1 MYIIILMTNRNAIKY
16 NIERGMKMVRETMFE
31 YSPIPYI
38 RSQFIK
44 TMHDYLYDAV
54 ATTFYPD
61 DPLAGVGSN
70 RVEKIFENAK
80 RILSE
85 LIEKYPGYRAEVYHK
100 KDMSDDKSDLYS
112 MKIESKTLI
121 DDDLIN
127 KVGHIREAI
136 TKLQI
141 YLYDFI
147 ETIID
152 TAHNQ
157 KPKPVMYVKE
167 EINSMEE
174 MLEILRKVVSII
186 IIEIMP
192 YWHTVWFVEED
203 NEKWF
208 NGGLEFSWIE
218 TVQHRLGIIQCWIYQ
233 IKAIDN
239 LNDEH
244 LELLKSTDDI
254 LYDLDYTAAIKEK
267 YNGKRRI

>member
-1 MYIIILMTNRNAIKY
+1 MTNRNVIKY
-16 NIERGMKMVRETMFE
+16 NIERGIKMIKETMFR
-31 YSPIPYI
+31 YSSIPYA

-44 TMHDYLYDAV
+44 TMYDNLYDAV

-61 DPLAGVGSN
+61 DPLVGEGSN

-80 RILSE
+80 RILSD
-85 LIEKYPGYRAEVYHK
+85 LVEKYPKYHAEFYHK
-100 KDMSDDKSDLYS
+100 DNELNLYS
-112 MKIESKTLI
+112 ICIGSKTLI
-121 DDDLIN
+121 DDDLID
-127 KVGHIREAI
+127 KVEYIKEAI

-147 ETIID
+147 ETLID
-152 TAHNQ
+152 TAYNQ

-192 YWHTVWFVEED
+192 YWHTVWFIEEN

-208 NGGLEFSWIE
+208 NDGLEFSWIE

-239 LNDEH
+239 LNDER

-254 LYDLDYTAAIKEK
+254 LYDLD
-267 YNGKRRI
+267 

>member
-1 MYIIILMTNRNAIKY
+1 MYIIILMTNRNVIKY
-16 NIERGMKMVRETMFE
+16 NIERRIKMIKETMFR
-31 YSPIPYI
+31 YSSIPYA

-44 TMHDYLYDAV
+44 TVYDNLYDAV

-61 DPLAGVGSN
+61 DPLAGEGSN

-80 RILSE
+80 RILSD
-85 LIEKYPGYRAEVYHK
+85 LVEKYPEYHAKFYHK
-100 KDMSDDKSDLYS
+100 DDELNLYS
-112 MKIESKTLI
+112 ICIGSKTLI
-121 DDDLIN
+121 DDDLID
-127 KVGHIREAI
+127 KVGYIKEAI

-147 ETIID
+147 ETMMY
-152 TAHNQ
+152 TARNQ

-233 IKAIDN
+233 IKVIDN
-239 LNDEH
+239 LNDER
-244 LELLKSTDDI
+244 LDLLKSTDDI

-267 YNGKRRI
+267 YNCKRSK

>member
-1 MYIIILMTNRNAIKY
+1 MIK
-16 NIERGMKMVRETMFE
+16 ETMFR
-31 YSPIPYI
+31 YSSIPYA

-44 TMHDYLYDAV
+44 TMYDNLYDAV

-61 DPLAGVGSN
+61 DPLVGEGSN

-85 LIEKYPGYRAEVYHK
+85 LIEKYPGYHAEFYHK
-100 KDMSDDKSDLYS
+100 DTSDDELNLYS
-112 MKIESKTLI
+112 ICIGPKTLI
-121 DDDLIN
+121 DDDLID
-127 KVGHIREAI
+127 KVEYIKEAI

-147 ETIID
+147 ETMID
-152 TAHNQ
+152 TARNQ
-157 KPKPVMYVKE
+157 KPKPIMYVKE
-167 EINSMEE
+167 EIDSMEE
-174 MLEILRKVVSII
+174 MLEILRKVVSMI

-192 YWHTVWFVEED
+192 YWHTVWFVEEN

-244 LELLKSTDDI
+244 LDLLKSTDDI
-254 LYDLDYTAAIKEK
+254 LDILYDLDYKEYIKEK
-267 YNGKRRI
+267 YNGKRSI